1 MEIPTLVS
9 FDYWM
14 IEFPAAS
21 ILWGMVIRTV
31 LSIIRSIRD

>member
-14 IEFPAAS
+14 IEFPMAC
-21 ILWGMVIRTV
+21 ILWGMVIGNV
-31 LSIIRSIRD
+31 YYIIKAIKG